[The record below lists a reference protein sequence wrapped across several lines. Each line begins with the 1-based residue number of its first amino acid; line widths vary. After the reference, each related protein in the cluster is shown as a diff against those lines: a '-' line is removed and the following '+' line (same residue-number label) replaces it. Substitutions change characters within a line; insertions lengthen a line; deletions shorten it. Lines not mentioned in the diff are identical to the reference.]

1 MTKQAIDS
9 PIHVNDG
16 DFEKTVLQS
25 TVPVIVD
32 FWAPWCGP
40 CHMVAPILEEVATE
54 YAGKVLVAKVD
65 TDQNP
70 EWATKYGVRGIP
82 TMLFVKDGKV
92 VDQQVGA
99 VPKQVIVS
107 RLSVLLN

>member
-1 MTKQAIDS
+1 MTKQTIDS

-16 DFEKTVLQS
+16 DFQKTVLQS
-25 TVPVIVD
+25 TIPVIVD

-40 CHMVAPILEEVATE
+40 CHMVTPILEEVARE
-54 YAGKVLVAKVD
+54 YPGKVIVARVD

-82 TMLFVKDGKV
+82 TMLFVKDGEV
-92 VDQQVGA
+92 LDQQVGA
-99 VPKQVIVS
+99 VPKQIIVGK
-107 RLSVLLN
+107 LAALLD